1 MEASV
6 RLLTYTAAGLHRR
19 NLPLSSLPL
28 LNPKPRPVV
37 ILSTCR
43 RTLRSATFPSSPSPF
58 SSPFSHIF
66 PSPPEPLSWTPPSLN
81 SFEGASIQWDQPNF
95 SLSNAK
101 ASIFSDKESVL
112 TVVLLGWLGASQKHL
127 KKYAE
132 MYNLRGIKSVRFVV
146 PPMEVLGLDFG
157 ANVEKK
163 VKKLAEEI
171 ADWCSENET
180 DGRERHL
187 MFHTF
192 SNTGW
197 LVYGVILDSLK
208 SREDVIGKI
217 RGCIVDSGPCAEI
230 SPEVWAA
237 GFCAAFLKKR
247 RPLEPPGESYDNFKL
262 DSIFVRNYPI
272 ATKPSVG
279 EMVLLPLL
287 RKFFEVLLRWPDVN
301 WRLKKYIS
309 ILSENQPHCPQLY
322 LYSSADK
329 VIPASYVEEF
339 IAHQKALGRTVYA
352 HDFGLSPHVDHFRS
366 YPHLYTAKVEEFLK
380 LCSTAVVS

>member
-1 MEASV
+1 M

-43 RTLRSATFPSSPSPF
+43 HTLRSATFPSSPSPF
-58 SSPFSHIF
+58 SSSSFSHIF
-66 PSPPEPLSWTPPSLN
+66 PSLPESLSRTPPSLN

-163 VKKLAEEI
+163 VKKLAKEI

-197 LVYGVILDSLK
+197 LVYVIFLFLFFSFNNFSL
-208 SREDVIGKI
+208 VQ
-217 RGCIVDSGPCAEI
+217 CV
-230 SPEVWAA
+230 
-237 GFCAAFLKKR
+237 F
-247 RPLEPPGESYDNFKL
+247 PLSKC
-262 DSIFVRNYPI
+262 NYECNACWYFP
-272 ATKPSVG
+272 
-279 EMVLLPLL
+279 
-287 RKFFEVLLRWPDVN
+287 
-301 WRLKKYIS
+301 
-309 ILSENQPHCPQLY
+309 
-322 LYSSADK
+322 
-329 VIPASYVEEF
+329 
-339 IAHQKALGRTVYA
+339 
-352 HDFGLSPHVDHFRS
+352 
-366 YPHLYTAKVEEFLK
+366 
-380 LCSTAVVS
+380 